1 MSRSFAAALARVLA
15 GAAALA
21 GLCSVAVAAG
31 PSPLPQPRVAY
42 DMHGARINQIRATPD
57 FERLV
62 SVGQDKTLR
71 VWRLRDLALLRTIHV
86 PSEPGEEGSLRSLAI
101 TPDGREVIAGGWT
114 GLAWSGQAQL
124 YRFDLASGRLLQ
136 VLRGFPALVESLAI
150 SADGRRLAVGLGRGG
165 LRVIELPSGRELAAD
180 ADYAER
186 VSFIDFSRDGAL
198 ATTSAD
204 GCLRLYDAQH
214 RMVFRAEYPPPA
226 DRAEQCRGAPLGG
239 VRFSPDGTR
248 LAFGQQERA
257 EIVVMDVARRT
268 LLARL
273 SVDDPLQRALC
284 CPNWSADG
292 RRLHMHGAH
301 GGDGPTPLWRVDLGS
316 GAVERLP
323 VGRQRFTNVLP
334 LPDGDLVFSTDT
346 PSLARIA
353 PDGRL
358 LAEALPPNGDFR
370 FDWTKLRVS
379 RDGRRVVLPLQS
391 DGGAV
396 RTLDLAAP
404 ADRAVREPSAADL
417 QESTPPLRDGGVDA
431 VLGDFGYRH
440 PVGVAG
446 QALALKPFQSLHA
459 WARAPQGGA
468 FALGTQ
474 WSVLMADAQGRRL
487 WEQDLPAPARQVAFS
502 GDGRWIVAA
511 VGDGTLRWYEAASGQ
526 ERLGAFLHARE
537 PQWVLWRSDG
547 YYSSSP
553 QGDRYLG
560 WLLNRGDDAAPD
572 FVRAEQ
578 IERELYRPDLLAAVF
593 EAPATRDARSAG
605 AAGVAGLGDLSARLA
620 RLAPPRVRIESA
632 EPSAD
637 GRLLR
642 LRVVAEATGRP
653 LRELGI
659 YVDGLPLLRA
669 EERVLSAAQAQRV
682 ERTLELPWP
691 VAGARVRVE
700 AETGQSLGVDETRP
714 LREPPAAAASPG
726 RLWVLAAG
734 VHRFERI
741 PGLRPLPFAPNDART
756 LAAQLAAQR
765 GRAFA
770 DVQVRVVADG
780 TAALPTKAALLS
792 GLQWLK
798 DARPEDTVLVFL
810 ASHGTTDASEYY
822 FMTRDTEAADAE
834 RILRAQDERGSVPAG
849 GAPSTLTAS
858 EILEQL
864 RRVPGRR
871 LLVIDTCESGVA
883 DGRQNPHTLL
893 KRSAS
898 TQLAVWSAA
907 RGDQDSYESPDAPH
921 GLFTQSLLQSLHEAT
936 GAPAR
941 LDALHEAVS
950 VRVAAGIA
958 KLRATVRDPRLRER
972 VQQTPVLS
980 APPVLQQM
988 VVAAP

>member
-1 MSRSFAAALARVLA
+1 MHARMLA
-15 GAAALA
+15 GAAAVLA
-21 GLCSVAVAAG
+21 LAAAAVAAT

-62 SVGQDKTLR
+62 TVGQDKTLR

-86 PSEPGEEGSLRSLAI
+86 PSEPGEEGSLRSLAL
-101 TPDGREVIAGGWT
+101 TPDGREVLTGGWT

-150 SADGRRLAVGLGRGG
+150 SPDGRRLAVGLARGG
-165 LRVIELPSGRELAAD
+165 LRVIELPSGRALAAD
-180 ADYAER
+180 AEYGER
-186 VSFIDFSRDGAL
+186 VSFIDFSREGL
-198 ATTSAD
+198 IATTSAD

-214 RMVFRAEYPPPA
+214 RLVFRAEYPPPA

-257 EIVVMDVARRT
+257 EIVVMDVVRRT
-268 LLARL
+268 LQARL
-273 SVDDPLQRALC
+273 TVADPLQRALC

-301 GGDGPTPLWRVDLGS
+301 GGDGPTPLWRVDPDGGS
-316 GAVERLP
+316 GGAAIERLP
-323 VGRQRFTNVLP
+323 VGRQRYTNVLP
-334 LPDGDLVFSTDT
+334 LPDGDLVFSTDA

-370 FDWTKLRVS
+370 FDWTRLRVS
-379 RDGRRVVLPLQS
+379 HDGRRVVLPLQA
-391 DGGAV
+391 DGGAL

-404 ADRAVREPSAADL
+404 ADRAVREPSAEDL
-417 QESTPPLRDGGVDA
+417 REAAPPLRDAGVEA
-431 VLGDFGYRH
+431 VLGDLGYRH
-440 PVGVAG
+440 PVRVAG

-474 WSVLMADAQGRRL
+474 WSVLLADAQGRRL
-487 WEQDLPAPARQVAFS
+487 WEQDLPAPARQVAYS
-502 GDGRWIVAA
+502 GDGRWVVAA
-511 VGDGTLRWYEAASGQ
+511 VGDGTLRWYEAASGR

-578 IERELYRPDLLAAVF
+578 IERELFRPDLLAAVF
-593 EAPATRDARSAG
+593 DAPAARSAG
-605 AAGVAGLGDLSARLA
+605 AAGLGELSARLA

-637 GRLLR
+637 GRKLR

-659 YVDGLPLLRA
+659 FVDGLPLLRA
-669 EERVLSAAQAQRV
+669 DERVLPAAQAQRV

-714 LREPPAAAASPG
+714 LREPAATAAAPG

-734 VHRFERI
+734 VHRFEGI
-741 PGLRPLPFAPNDART
+741 PGLRPLPYAPNDART

-765 GRAFA
+765 GRAFS
-770 DVQVRVVADG
+770 DVRLRVVADG
-780 TAALPTKAALLS
+780 TAELPTKAALMS
-792 GLQWLK
+792 ALQWLQA
-798 DARPEDTVLVFL
+798 ARPEDTVLVFL

-822 FMTRDTEAADAE
+822 FMTRDTTLADAE
-834 RILRAQDERGSVPAG
+834 RIVAAQDARGSVPAG

-864 RRVPGRR
+864 RRVAGRR

-883 DGRQNPHTLL
+883 DGRRNPHTLL

-921 GLFTQSLLQSLHEAT
+921 GLFTLSLLQALREA
-936 GAPAR
+936 ADQPAR

-950 VRVAAGIA
+950 VRVAAGVA
-958 KLRATVRDPRLRER
+958 KLRALVRDPRLRER

>member
-1 MSRSFAAALARVLA
+1 MRRTAAALAVVLA
-15 GAAALA
+15 GAAAVR
-21 GLCSVAVAAG
+21 GVAATAIAAT

-62 SVGQDKTLR
+62 TVGQDKTLR

-86 PSEPGEEGSLRSLAI
+86 PSEPGEEGSLRSLAV
-101 TPDGREVIAGGWT
+101 TPDGREVITGGWT

-150 SADGRRLAVGLGRGG
+150 SADGRRLAVGLDRGG

-180 ADYAER
+180 AEYAER
-186 VSFIDFSRDGAL
+186 VSFADFSRDGLL

-214 RMVFRAEYPPPA
+214 RLVFRAEYPPPA
-226 DRAEQCRGAPLGG
+226 DRTEQCRGAPLGG

-257 EIVVMDVARRT
+257 EIVLMDATRRT

-273 SVDDPLQRALC
+273 AVDDPLQRSLC

-301 GGDGPTPLWRVDLGS
+301 GGDGPTPLWRVDLGA
-316 GAVERLP
+316 GGGGGGIERLP

-334 LPDGDLVFSTDT
+334 LPDGELVFSTDA

-353 PDGRL
+353 ADGRL
-358 LAEALPPNGDFR
+358 RAEALPPNGDFR
-370 FDWTKLRVS
+370 FEWSRLRVS
-379 RDGRRVVLPLQS
+379 HDGRRVVLPLRA
-391 DGGAV
+391 DGSQT

-404 ADRAVREPSAADL
+404 ADRAVREPTADDLRDSA
-417 QESTPPLRDGGVDA
+417 PPHRDGGVDA

-440 PVGVAG
+440 PVHVAG

-459 WARAPQGGA
+459 WSRAPQGGA
-468 FALGTQ
+468 FALGSQ
-474 WSVLMADAQGRRL
+474 WSVLLVDAQGRRQ

-502 GDGRWIVAA
+502 GDGRWVVAA

-526 ERLGAFLHARE
+526 ERLGAFLHASE
-537 PQWVLWRSDG
+537 PQWVVWRSDG
-547 YYSSSP
+547 YYSSST
-553 QGDRYLG
+553 QGDRHLG
-560 WLLNRGDDAAPD
+560 WLLNRGDETAPD

-593 EAPATRDARSAG
+593 DTPATRNVG
-605 AAGVAGLGDLSARLA
+605 GAGLGDLSARLV
-620 RLAPPRVRIESA
+620 RLAPPRVRIEAA
-632 EPSAD
+632 EPSPD
-637 GRLLR
+637 GRMLR
-642 LRVVAEATGRP
+642 LRVVAESPGRP
-653 LRELGI
+653 LRELGV

-669 EERVLSAAQAQRV
+669 DERLLTAAQAQRV

-700 AETGQSLGVDETRP
+700 AETAQSLGVDETRP
-714 LREPPAAAASPG
+714 LHEPAAAAATPG

-741 PGLRPLPFAPNDART
+741 PGLRPLPFAPNDARA

-765 GRAFA
+765 GRAFG
-770 DVQVRVVADG
+770 DVRLRVVADG
-780 TAALPTKAALLS
+780 SAELPTKAALLS
-792 GLQWLK
+792 GLRWLQ

-822 FMTRDTEAADAE
+822 FMTRDTDAADAE
-834 RILRAQDERGSVPAG
+834 RIVRAQDERGSVPAG
-849 GAPSTLTAS
+849 GVPSALTAS

-883 DGRQNPHTLL
+883 DGRRNPHTLL

-921 GLFTQSLLQSLHEAT
+921 GLFTQSLLQSLRESA

-941 LDALHEAVS
+941 LEALHDAVS
-950 VRVAAGIA
+950 VRVAAGVE
-958 KLRATVRDPRLRER
+958 KLRSMIRDPRLRER

>member
-1 MSRSFAAALARVLA
+1 MHRSVAALARGLA
-15 GAAALA
+15 GAAAALGLA
-21 GLCSVAVAAG
+21 AVACAAT

-86 PSEPGEEGSLRSLAI
+86 PSEPGEEGSLRSLAV
-101 TPDGREVIAGGWT
+101 TPDGREVITGGWT

-180 ADYAER
+180 AEYGER
-186 VSFIDFSRDGAL
+186 VSFADFSRDGLL

-204 GCLRLYDAQH
+204 GCLRLYDTQH
-214 RMVFRAEYPPPA
+214 RLVFRAEYPPPA

-257 EIVVMDVARRT
+257 EIVLVDARQRT

-273 SVDDPLQRALC
+273 SVDDPLQRSLC

-301 GGDGPTPLWRVDLGS
+301 GGDGPTPLWRVHLAGS
-316 GAVERLP
+316 AGAGAVERLP

-334 LPDGDLVFSTDT
+334 LPDGDLVFSTDV

-370 FDWTKLRVS
+370 FDWTRLRVS
-379 RDGRRVVLPLQS
+379 HDGRRVVLPLRA
-391 DGGAV
+391 DGSQP

-404 ADRAVREPSAADL
+404 ADRAMREPSADDL
-417 QESTPPLRDGGVDA
+417 QSSAPPRRDGGVDA
-431 VLGDFGYRH
+431 VLGDFGYLH
-440 PVGVAG
+440 PVRVAG
-446 QALALKPFQSLHA
+446 QVLALKPFQSLQA
-459 WARAPQGGA
+459 WSRAPQGGA

-474 WSVLMADAQGRRL
+474 WSVMLVDAQGHRR

-502 GDGRWIVAA
+502 GDGRWVVAA

-526 ERLGAFLHARE
+526 ERLGAFLHAHE
-537 PQWVLWRSDG
+537 PQWVVWRSDG

-560 WLLNRGDDAAPD
+560 WLLNRGDDTAPD

-593 EAPATRDARSAG
+593 DGPAARSVG
-605 AAGVAGLGDLSARLA
+605 AAGLDELSARLA

-632 EPSAD
+632 GPSAD

-653 LRELGI
+653 LRELGV

-669 EERVLSAAQAQRV
+669 DERVLDAAQAERV

-700 AETGQSLGVDETRP
+700 AETGHALGVDETRP
-714 LREPPAAAASPG
+714 LREPAAAAAAPG

-734 VHRFERI
+734 VHRFEHI
-741 PGLRPLPFAPNDART
+741 PGLRPLPFAPNDARA
-756 LAAQLAAQR
+756 LAAQLAARR

-780 TAALPTKAALLS
+780 TAALPTKAALVA

-822 FMTRDTEAADAE
+822 FMTRDTTPADAE
-834 RILRAQDERGSVPAG
+834 RIVAAQDARGSVPAG
-849 GAPSTLTAS
+849 GVPSTLTAS

-864 RRVPGRR
+864 RRVAGRR

-883 DGRQNPHTLL
+883 DGRRNPHTLL

-921 GLFTQSLLQSLHEAT
+921 GLFTQSLLQSLQAAA
-936 GAPAR
+936 GQPAR
-941 LDALHEAVS
+941 LDALHGAVS
-950 VRVAAGIA
+950 VRVAAGIER
-958 KLRATVRDPRLRER
+958 LRAMVRDPRLRDR